1 MKILHYEI
9 SNINVKHD
17 QNGIH
22 KMVTLIN
29 HHTFVDVIAYE
40 LISELSKIQH
50 TNILTHHL

>member
-1 MKILHYEI
+1 MNILPYEI
-9 SNINVKHD
+9 SNRNVKHD